1 MTLRLTFREKRLG
14 WFYLAAQMLVIPFA
28 VAAVCMLLGI
38 RSEADIN
45 LICFYLNA
53 ALAAAVFPNLLTRS
67 FSGLGQRW
75 KATLLTALKGFGL
88 YWLVSTAVA
97 LALLALKPDFSN
109 VNDASVTA
117 MIAQRPVLMTIAVVF
132 AAPLAEECLFRGWM
146 FTGLAEKSLPLAY
159 ALTCTIFSGVHILP
173 YMGTYDALTLLLCFL
188 QYLAP
193 SYVLCRTCARDNS
206 LCAPLLLHMAINTA
220 ALFVMR

>member
-1 MTLRLTFREKRLG
+1 MTLRLTKNEKRLG

-45 LICFYLNA
+45 LLCFYLNA
-53 ALAAAVFPNLLTRS
+53 ALAAAVFPKLLAKS
-67 FSGLGQRW
+67 FSGLGHQW
-75 KATLLTALKGFGL
+75 KATLLTTLKGFGL

-97 LALLALKPDFSN
+97 IALLALKPDFSN
-109 VNDASVTA
+109 VNDASVSA
-117 MIAQRPVLMTIAVVF
+117 MITQRPVLMTIAVVF

-146 FTGLAEKSLPLAY
+146 FMGLAERSPFAAY
-159 ALTCTIFSGVHILP
+159 ALTCTIFTGVHILP

-193 SYVLCRTCARDNS
+193 SYVLCRTCQRDNS

>member
-28 VAAVCMLLGI
+28 VAAVCMMLGI

-53 ALAAAVFPNLLTRS
+53 ALAAAVFPNLLTKS

-75 KATLLTALKGFGL
+75 KATLLTTLKGFGL

-97 LALLALKPDFSN
+97 IALLALKPDFSN

-146 FTGLAEKSLPLAY
+146 FTGLMERSPVLAY
-159 ALTCTIFSGVHILP
+159 TLTCAFFSAVHVLP
-173 YMGTYDALTLLLCFL
+173 YIGIYDALTLLLCFA

-193 SYVLCRTCARDNS
+193 SFVLCRTCARDNS
-206 LCAPLLLHMAINTA
+206 LCAPLLLHMSINIA
-220 ALFVMR
+220 ALFVAR